1 MEGLKIWGRVVM
13 CGHNLSILVEISLTD
28 LPKSGR
34 GVRLL
39 HLPNYRIPEIVG
51 GLRNIISTS
60 LNYSLWFFQCIGQDD
75 AKKCKLSSDLFL
87 NGGKQQKQVP

>member
-1 MEGLKIWGRVVM
+1 MRML
-13 CGHNLSILVEISLTD
+13 SLTY

-34 GVRLL
+34 GTGWGMRLL
-39 HLPNYRIPEIVG
+39 CPSNYGIPEIVG
-51 GLRNIISTS
+51 GLRNIMSTS
-60 LNYSLWFFQCIGQDD
+60 LNYSLWLFQCIGQDD